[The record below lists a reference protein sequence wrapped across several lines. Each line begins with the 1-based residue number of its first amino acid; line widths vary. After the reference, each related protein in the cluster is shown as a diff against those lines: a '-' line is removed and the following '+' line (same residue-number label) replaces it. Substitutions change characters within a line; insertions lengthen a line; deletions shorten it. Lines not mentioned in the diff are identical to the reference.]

1 MSYVVRTAMGILLC
15 LGVVF
20 AVQAQDKKNT
30 VRIAVTT
37 SFDNSGL
44 ANLILP
50 AFTKKTS
57 VNVEMVVVGTGQ
69 ALKLGKRGDVD
80 AVLVHAKS
88 TELKYLKNGHASDR
102 REVMYNDF
110 IIVGPKS
117 DPAKIR
123 GIKKVADALNR
134 IKNSKSTFLSRGDD
148 SGTHK
153 KELSL
158 WKIAGE
164 NMKTYSGK
172 WYRRTGSGMGATL
185 NTGAALNAYLMVDRG
200 TWLSFKNKQ
209 QLELLMEGDPP
220 LFNQYGFLVV
230 NQKRHPHIKS
240 NLAET
245 LRNWLTSR
253 EGQELIGS
261 YRVKDQQLFVPNY
274 QPQS

>member
-20 AVQAQDKKNT
+20 EVQAQDKKDT

-44 ANLILP
+44 AKLILP
-50 AFTKKTS
+50 AFTKKTN
-57 VNVEMVVVGTGQ
+57 VKVEMVVVGTGQ

-88 TELKYLKNGHASDR
+88 TELKYLRQGHASDR

-153 KELSL
+153 KER
-158 WKIAGE
+158 IVAVE
-164 NMKTYSGK
+164 NR
-172 WYRRTGSGMGATL
+172 WREHENIFRQ
-185 NTGAALNAYLMVDRG
+185 MVQADRVWHG
-200 TWLSFKNKQ
+200 R
-209 QLELLMEGDPP
+209 
-220 LFNQYGFLVV
+220 Y
-230 NQKRHPHIKS
+230 
-240 NLAET
+240 A
-245 LRNWLTSR
+245 
-253 EGQELIGS
+253 
-261 YRVKDQQLFVPNY
+261 
-274 QPQS
+274 